1 MSAAMNSTSLI
12 MVRHGETAW
21 NAQGRIQGHIDI
33 ALNELG
39 EAQAEA
45 VGKRLACE
53 HFDAVY
59 ASDLQRAYRT
69 ATPAVRQAGGTI
81 VKDRRLRERHLGVL
95 QGLTGGEA
103 SAAHPAAW
111 QVFKSRNAEL
121 PLEGGESVSEFSR
134 RVVAFLSDMA
144 DRHEGKSIL
153 AVTHGGV
160 LDAAY
165 RHALGMPLSAVRDFP
180 IFNASINR
188 LRHDHR
194 GWHIESWGD
203 ISHLPQELTMDDT

>member
-1 MSAAMNSTSLI
+1 MSFTTLML
-12 MVRHGETAW
+12 VRHGETAW
-21 NAQGRIQGHIDI
+21 NAQGRIQGHMDI

-45 VGKRLACE
+45 LGKRLARE

-69 ATPAVRQAGGTI
+69 ACPAVREPGRSI
-81 VKDRRLRERHLGVL
+81 MKDRRLRERHLGVL
-95 QGLTGGEA
+95 QGLTGSEA
-103 SAAHPAAW
+103 SAGHPAAW
-111 QVFKSRNAEL
+111 QIFKSRNPDL
-121 PLEGGESVSEFSR
+121 PLEGGESLGEFFR
-134 RVVAFLSDMA
+134 RVVAFLTDTA
-144 DRHEGKSIL
+144 AQHAGKRIL

-165 RHALGMPLSAVRDFP
+165 RHALGIPLSAVRDFP
-180 IFNASINR
+180 IFNASINL

-194 GWHIESWGD
+194 GWHVESWGD
-203 ISHLPQELTMDDT
+203 ISHLPQQLSMDDT

>member
-1 MSAAMNSTSLI
+1 MSNTRLV

-21 NAQGRIQGHIDI
+21 NAEGRIQGHIDV

-45 VGKRLACE
+45 LGKRLACE

-69 ATPAVRQAGGTI
+69 ACPAVREPGRSI
-81 VKDRRLRERHLGVL
+81 VTDRRLRERHLGVL

-103 SAAHPAAW
+103 RAGHPVAW
-111 QVFKSRNAEL
+111 EAFKSRQPDL
-121 PLEGGESVSEFSR
+121 PLEGGESLSEFSY
-134 RVVAFLSDMA
+134 RVVAFLEDMLGQHA
-144 DRHEGKSIL
+144 GNRIL

-165 RHALGMPLSAVRDFP
+165 RHALRMPLSAVRDFP
-180 IFNASINR
+180 IFNASINV
-188 LRHDHR
+188 LLHDHQ

>member
-1 MSAAMNSTSLI
+1 MSFTRLML
-12 MVRHGETAW
+12 VRHGETAW
-21 NAQGRIQGHIDI
+21 NAQGRIQGHMDI

-45 VGKRLACE
+45 LGKRLACE

-69 ATPAVRQAGGTI
+69 AYPAVREPKRAI
-81 VKDRRLRERHLGVL
+81 MKDRRLRERHLGVL
-95 QGLTGGEA
+95 QGLTGSEA
-103 SAAHPAAW
+103 SAGHPAAW
-111 QVFKSRNAEL
+111 QVFKSRNPDL
-121 PLEGGESVSEFSR
+121 PLEGGESLGDFSR

-144 DRHEGKSIL
+144 GQHAGKRIL

-165 RHALGMPLSAVRDFP
+165 RHAFGMPLSAVRDFP
-180 IFNASINR
+180 IFNASINM

-203 ISHLPQELTMDDT
+203 ISHLPQQLSMDDT

>member
-1 MSAAMNSTSLI
+1 MSFTTLMMI
-12 MVRHGETAW
+12 RHGETAW
-21 NAQGRIQGHIDI
+21 NAQGRIQGHIDT

-45 VGKRLACE
+45 LGKRLASE

-59 ASDLQRAYRT
+59 ASDLQRAYLT
-69 ATPAVRQAGGTI
+69 ACPAVREPGRAI

-95 QGLTGGEA
+95 QGLTGSEA
-103 SAAHPAAW
+103 SAGHPAAW
-111 QVFKSRNAEL
+111 QVFKSRDPDL
-121 PLEGGESVSEFSR
+121 PLEGGESLGEFSR

-144 DRHEGKSIL
+144 GQHAGKRIL

-165 RHALGMPLSAVRDFP
+165 RHALGMPLSAIRDFP
-180 IFNASINR
+180 IFNASINL

-194 GWHIESWGD
+194 GWHVEAWGD
-203 ISHLPQELTMDDT
+203 ISHLPQQLSMDDT

>member
-1 MSAAMNSTSLI
+1 MSNTRLV

-21 NAQGRIQGHIDI
+21 NAEGRIQGHIDI

-45 VGKRLACE
+45 AGKRLACE

-69 ATPAVRQAGGTI
+69 ACPAVREAARTI

-95 QGLTGGEA
+95 QGLTGSEA
-103 SAAHPAAW
+103 SAGHPAAW
-111 QVFKSRNAEL
+111 QVFKSRNPDL
-121 PLEGGESVSEFSR
+121 PLEGGESLSEFSH
-134 RVVAFLSDMA
+134 RVVAFLTDMVRLHA
-144 DRHEGKSIL
+144 GKLIL

-188 LRHDHR
+188 LSHDHR
-194 GWHIESWGD
+194 GWHVESWGD

>member
-1 MSAAMNSTSLI
+1 MSFTRLV

-21 NAQGRIQGHIDI
+21 NAHGRIQGHIDI

-39 EAQAEA
+39 EAQAAA
-45 VGKRLACE
+45 VGKRLAAE

-69 ATPAVRQAGGTI
+69 ACPAVVEVDRI
-81 VKDRRLRERHLGVL
+81 VKDPRLRERHLGVL
-95 QGLTGGEA
+95 QGLTGAEA
-103 SAAHPAAW
+103 SAGQPAAW
-111 QVFKSRNAEL
+111 QVFKSRNPGV
-121 PLEGGESVSEFSR
+121 PLEDGESLSDFYR
-134 RVVAFLSDMA
+134 RVIGFLTDMA
-144 DRHEGKSIL
+144 GKHAGQRIL

-165 RHALGMPLSAVRDFP
+165 RHASGMSLSALRDFP
-180 IFNASINR
+180 ILNASINL
-188 LRHDHR
+188 LRHDDR
-194 GWHIESWGD
+194 GWHVESWGD

>member
-1 MSAAMNSTSLI
+1 MSFTRLV

-45 VGKRLACE
+45 VGKRLASE

-59 ASDLQRAYRT
+59 ASDLQRAYCT
-69 ATPAVRQAGGTI
+69 ACPAVREAWRI
-81 VKDRRLRERHLGVL
+81 MKDSRLRERHLGVL
-95 QGLTGGEA
+95 QGLTGDEA
-103 SAAHPAAW
+103 SVGHPAAW
-111 QVFKSRNAEL
+111 QVFKSRNPDA
-121 PLEGGESVSEFSR
+121 PLEGGENLSDFSR
-134 RVVAFLSDMA
+134 RVVAFMTDMA
-144 DRHEGKSIL
+144 AKHAGKHIL

-165 RHALGMPLSAVRDFP
+165 RHASGMPLTALRDFP
-180 IFNASINR
+180 IFNASIN
-188 LRHDHR
+188 LLCHDDR
-194 GWHIESWGD
+194 GWHVESWGD